1 MTRSEDNLEDSSIDA
16 FRLAGSMEPLVNP
29 DEPERALGATQAVQN
44 TRATAKCEDSG
55 AAPRQAFRTFLR
67 IAERWVL
74 STDEQCALLDV
85 NPDVLD
91 AWRTRSPGPIGHSQV
106 ERISYVLGI
115 YKALEILIPDVAF
128 RDRWIRQ
135 PNTNPLFGGRAPI
148 DRMLTGDLRL
158 VRTYL
163 DGELEA

>member
-67 IAERWVL
+67 IAERWLL
-74 STDEQCALLDV
+74 STDEQCALIDV

-91 AWRTRSPGPIGHSQV
+91 AWRQRSPDRLGRDQV
-106 ERISYVLGI
+106 ERISCILGI

-135 PNTNPLFGGRAPI
+135 PNTGRLFGGRTPLAL
-148 DRMLTGDLRL
+148 MLASDLRL
-158 VRTYL
+158 VRAYL